1 MTQYELKTLCDKYSQ
16 LNHRERMVEV
26 FRDFDR
32 VLVTSSF
39 GTTSA
44 TLLHHLHKARP
55 AHPIYFVDTT
65 YHFSETLAYKQKLER
80 LYGLTVETV
89 SPSSIENM
97 YTKLDWTWAHKPDE
111 CCYANKVAP
120 LKNLKAS
127 HDVWISG
134 MIGRTSL
141 NRRNLDI
148 FAFDGE
154 IVRFYP
160 FLDMTQ
166 EEAEVYKV
174 IYELPEHPL
183 QSAGFGSVG
192 CTHCTVPGQ
201 GRDGRW
207 AGKQK
212 TECGL
217 HLFQQKKVG

>member
-1 MTQYELKTLCDKYSQ
+1 MTQYELKTLCEKYSPM
-16 LNHRERMVEV
+16 NHRERMVEV

-39 GTTSA
+39 GTSSA
-44 TLLHHLHKARP
+44 ILLHHLHKVRP
-55 AHPIYFVDTT
+55 EHPVHFVDTT
-65 YHFSETLAYKQKLER
+65 FHFPETMAYKEKLAN
-80 LYGLTVETV
+80 LYDLTVETV

-111 CCYANKVAP
+111 CCFANKVAP
-120 LKNLKAS
+120 MKALKAT

-148 FAFDGE
+148 FSFDGE
-154 IVRFYP
+154 VVRFYP
-160 FLDMTQ
+160 FLDMSQ
-166 EEAEVYKV
+166 EEADIYKV
-174 IYELPEHPL
+174 IYELPAHPL
-183 QSAGFGSVG
+183 QSRGYDSVG
-192 CTHCTVPGQ
+192 CTHCTAPGK
-201 GRDGRW
+201 GREGRW

-217 HLFQQKKVG
+217 HLYAHKKVG